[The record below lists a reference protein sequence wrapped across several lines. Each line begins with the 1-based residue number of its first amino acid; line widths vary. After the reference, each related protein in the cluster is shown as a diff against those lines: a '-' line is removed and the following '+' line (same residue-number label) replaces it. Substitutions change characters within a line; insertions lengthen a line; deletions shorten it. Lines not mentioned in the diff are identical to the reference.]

1 MCYCDFSIT
10 LDIGTLIIATLSVIA
25 IIVYFFSKKRLKK
38 LNFDIDECE
47 LGLTGGTIRL
57 RCNKIHQQIA
67 YRIWVDINT
76 RVLATKID
84 LDTDIIRVVNESYYK
99 CFTDTRELL
108 KEIPVNKINNDGELV
123 NLIVRFLNEVMRP
136 YLTKWGVTY
145 NNWYDSEI
153 KKVENKG
160 YNPVEIQRRY
170 PQYKDLSKDLLA
182 INEKVIKYSD
192 RLYEIAFSNVKKKT
206 NEGSKKHDK

>member
-1 MCYCDFSIT
+1 MYYCDFSIT
-10 LDIGTLIIATLSVIA
+10 LDIGTLIIAVPSVIA

-76 RVLATKID
+76 RVIATKID
-84 LDTDIIRVVNESYYK
+84 LDVDNIRVVNDSYYK
-99 CFTDTRELL
+99 CFTDTCELL

-145 NNWYDSEI
+145 NNWYDNKI
-153 KKVENKG
+153 KTDEMKG
-160 YNPVEIQRRY
+160 KNPVEIQKSY
-170 PQYKDLSKDLLA
+170 PYYEELSNDLLS
-182 INEKVIKYSD
+182 INEKVMKYSD
-192 RLYEIAFSNVKKKT
+192 KLHEIAFSDVKKKRIK
-206 NEGSKKHDK
+206 EVKKHDK

>member
-1 MCYCDFSIT
+1 MYYCDFSIT
-10 LDIGTLIIATLSVIA
+10 LDIGTLIIAVSSVIA

-76 RVLATKID
+76 RVIATKID
-84 LDTDIIRVVNESYYK
+84 LDVDNIRVVNNSYYK

-136 YLTKWGVTY
+136 YLAKWGVTY
-145 NNWYDSEI
+145 NNWYD
-153 KKVENKG
+153 NKIETDEMKG
-160 YNPVEIQRRY
+160 KNPVEIQKSY
-170 PQYKDLSKDLLA
+170 PYYEELSNDLLS
-182 INEKVIKYSD
+182 INEKVMKYSD
-192 RLYEIAFSNVKKKT
+192 KLHEIAFSDFKKKRIK
-206 NEGSKKHDK
+206 EVKKHDK

>member
-1 MCYCDFSIT
+1 MYYCDFSIT
-10 LDIGTLIIATLSVIA
+10 LDIGMLIIAVPSVIA

-76 RVLATKID
+76 RVIATKID
-84 LDTDIIRVVNESYYK
+84 LDVDNIRVVNNSYYK

-145 NNWYDSEI
+145 NNWYD
-153 KKVENKG
+153 NKIETDEMKG
-160 YNPVEIQRRY
+160 KNPVEIQKSY
-170 PQYKDLSKDLLA
+170 PYYKELSNDLLS
-182 INEKVIKYSD
+182 INEKVMKYSD
-192 RLYEIAFSNVKKKT
+192 KLHEIAFSDVKKKRIK
-206 NEGSKKHDK
+206 EVKKHDK

>member
-1 MCYCDFSIT
+1 MYYCDFSIT
-10 LDIGTLIIATLSVIA
+10 LDIGTLIIAVLSVIT

-76 RVLATKID
+76 RVIATKID
-84 LDTDIIRVVNESYYK
+84 LDVDNIRVVNNSYYK

-136 YLTKWGVTY
+136 YLTKWGVRY
-145 NNWYDSEI
+145 NNWYDNII
-153 KKVENKG
+153 KTDEMKG
-160 YNPVEIQRRY
+160 KNPVEIQKSY
-170 PQYKDLSKDLLA
+170 SCYEELSNDLLS
-182 INEKVIKYSD
+182 INEKVMKYSD
-192 RLYEIAFSNVKKKT
+192 KLHEIAFSDVKKKRIK
-206 NEGSKKHDK
+206 EVKKHDK

>member
-1 MCYCDFSIT
+1 MYYCDFSIT
-10 LDIGTLIIATLSVIA
+10 LDIGTLIIAVPSVIA

-76 RVLATKID
+76 RVIATKID
-84 LDTDIIRVVNESYYK
+84 LDVDNIRVVNDSYYK

-145 NNWYDSEI
+145 NNWYDNKI
-153 KKVENKG
+153 KTDEMKG
-160 YNPVEIQRRY
+160 KNPVEIQKSY
-170 PQYKDLSKDLLA
+170 PYYEELSNDLLS
-182 INEKVIKYSD
+182 INEKVMKYSD
-192 RLYEIAFSNVKKKT
+192 KLHEIAFSDVKKKRIK
-206 NEGSKKHDK
+206 EVKKHDK

>member
-1 MCYCDFSIT
+1 MYYCDFSIT
-10 LDIGTLIIATLSVIA
+10 LDIGTLIIAVLSVIA

-76 RVLATKID
+76 RVIATKID
-84 LDTDIIRVVNESYYK
+84 LDVDNIRVVNNSYYK

-145 NNWYDSEI
+145 NNWYD
-153 KKVENKG
+153 NKIETDEMKG
-160 YNPVEIQRRY
+160 KNPVEIQKSY
-170 PQYKDLSKDLLA
+170 PYYEELSNDLLS
-182 INEKVIKYSD
+182 INEKVMKYSD
-192 RLYEIAFSNVKKKT
+192 KLHEIAFSDVKKKRIK
-206 NEGSKKHDK
+206 EVKKHDK

>member
-1 MCYCDFSIT
+1 MYYCDFSIT
-10 LDIGTLIIATLSVIA
+10 LDIGTLIIAVPSVIA

-76 RVLATKID
+76 RVIATKID
-84 LDTDIIRVVNESYYK
+84 LGVDNIRVVNDSYYK

-145 NNWYDSEI
+145 NNWYDNKI
-153 KKVENKG
+153 KTDEMKG
-160 YNPVEIQRRY
+160 KNPVEIQKSY
-170 PQYKDLSKDLLA
+170 PYYEELSNDLLS
-182 INEKVIKYSD
+182 INEKVMKYSD
-192 RLYEIAFSNVKKKT
+192 KLHEIAFSDVKKKRIK
-206 NEGSKKHDK
+206 EVKKHDK

>member
-1 MCYCDFSIT
+1 MYYCDFSIT
-10 LDIGTLIIATLSVIA
+10 LDICTLIITVLSVIA

-67 YRIWVDINT
+67 YKIWVDINT
-76 RVLATKID
+76 RVIATKID
-84 LDTDIIRVVNESYYK
+84 LDVDNIRVVNNSYYK

-123 NLIVRFLNEVMRP
+123 NLIVRFLNQVMRP

-145 NNWYDSEI
+145 NNWYD
-153 KKVENKG
+153 NKIETDEMKG
-160 YNPVEIQRRY
+160 KNPVEIQKSY
-170 PQYKDLSKDLLA
+170 PYYEELSNDLLS
-182 INEKVIKYSD
+182 INEKVMKYSD
-192 RLYEIAFSNVKKKT
+192 KLHEIAFSDVKKKRIK
-206 NEGSKKHDK
+206 EVKKHDK